1 MAEFESVKTEVETLD
16 VKEEYVEEE
25 DPLPMTSNSETGT
38 LMRFNL
44 HWLDSSFSETI
55 I

>member
-25 DPLPMTSNSETGT
+25 DPLKITASDETGKRVN
-38 LMRFNL
+38 M
-44 HWLDSSFSETI
+44 E
-55 I
+55 